1 MNPNTLNFVL
11 EYVTEIFKQESTL
24 ILLNPLEY
32 MNPVLLVDL
41 EAGDN
46 FLDQVPGSTQL
57 ILVSQIIQIKQI
69 INRGY
74 I

>member
-1 MNPNTLNFVL
+1 MNPNTLNL
-11 EYVTEIFKQESTL
+11 ILKYVTEIFKQES
-24 ILLNPLEY
+24 ILVLLDFLEY

-41 EAGDN
+41 EARDN
-46 FLDQVPGSTQL
+46 FLNQVPGSTQL
-57 ILVSQIIQIKQI
+57 ILVSQIIQTKEI

>member
-1 MNPNTLNFVL
+1 MNPNTLNL
-11 EYVTEIFKQESTL
+11 ILKYVTEIFKQES
-24 ILLNPLEY
+24 ILVLLDFLEY

-41 EAGDN
+41 ETRDN
-46 FLDQVPGSTQL
+46 FLNQVPGSTQL
-57 ILVSQIIQIKQI
+57 ILVSQIIQIKEI

>member
-1 MNPNTLNFVL
+1 MNPNTLNFIL
-11 EYVTEIFKQESTL
+11 KYVTEIFKQES
-24 ILLNPLEY
+24 ILVLLDPLEN
-32 MNPVLLVDL
+32 MNTVIIVDH

-57 ILVSQIIQIKQI
+57 ILVSQTIQIKQI
-69 INRGY
+69 VNRGY

>member
-1 MNPNTLNFVL
+1 MNPNTLNFILKYDTEVL
-11 EYVTEIFKQESTL
+11 KQES
-24 ILLNPLEY
+24 ILVLLDSLKY
-32 MNPVLLVDL
+32 MNPILLVDL
-41 EAGDN
+41 EAGD

-69 INRGY
+69 INAGY

>member
-1 MNPNTLNFVL
+1 MNPNTLNL
-11 EYVTEIFKQESTL
+11 ILKYVTEIFKQNS
-24 ILLNPLEY
+24 ILVLLDSLEY

-41 EAGDN
+41 EARDN

-57 ILVSQIIQIKQI
+57 ILVSQIIQIKEI

>member
-1 MNPNTLNFVL
+1 MNPNTLNFIL
-11 EYVTEIFKQESTL
+11 KYVTEIFKQESTL

-57 ILVSQIIQIKQI
+57 ILVSQTIQIKQI
-69 INRGY
+69 VNRGY

>member
-1 MNPNTLNFVL
+1 MNPNTLNL
-11 EYVTEIFKQESTL
+11 ILQYITEIFKQES
-24 ILLNPLEY
+24 ILVLLDSLEY

-41 EAGDN
+41 EARDN

-57 ILVSQIIQIKQI
+57 ILVSQIIQIKEI

>member
-1 MNPNTLNFVL
+1 MNPNTLNL
-11 EYVTEIFKQESTL
+11 ILKYITEIFKQES
-24 ILLNPLEY
+24 ILVLLDFLEY

-41 EAGDN
+41 EARDN

-57 ILVSQIIQIKQI
+57 ILVSQIIQIKEI

>member
-1 MNPNTLNFVL
+1 MNHNTLNFIL
-11 EYVTEIFKQESTL
+11 EYITEIFKQESTL

-46 FLDQVPGSTQL
+46 FLD
-57 ILVSQIIQIKQI
+57 
-69 INRGY
+69 
-74 I
+74 

>member
-1 MNPNTLNFVL
+1 MNFNSK
-11 EYVTEIFKQESTL
+11 YITEIFKQES
-24 ILLNPLEY
+24 ILMLLDPLEY

-57 ILVSQIIQIKQI
+57 ILVSQTIKI
-69 INRGY
+69 K
-74 I
+74 

>member
-1 MNPNTLNFVL
+1 MNPNTLNFIL

>member
-1 MNPNTLNFVL
+1 MYNTLNFNSK
-11 EYVTEIFKQESTL
+11 YITEILIQEIIL
-24 ILLNPLEY
+24 MLLNPLEY
-32 MNPVLLVDL
+32 MHPVLLVNL

-57 ILVSQIIQIKQI
+57 ILVSQTIQIKQI
-69 INRGY
+69 INGGY

>member
-1 MNPNTLNFVL
+1 M
-11 EYVTEIFKQESTL
+11 
-24 ILLNPLEY
+24 LLDPLEY

-57 ILVSQIIQIKQI
+57 ILVSQTIQIKQI
-69 INRGY
+69 INGGY

>member
-1 MNPNTLNFVL
+1 MNPNTLNFIL
-11 EYVTEIFKQESTL
+11 KYVTEIFKQES
-24 ILLNPLEY
+24 ILVLLDSLEY

-41 EAGDN
+41 EARDN

-57 ILVSQIIQIKQI
+57 ILVSQIIQIKEI

>member
-1 MNPNTLNFVL
+1 MNHNTLNFIL
-11 EYVTEIFKQESTL
+11 EYITEIFKQESTL

>member
-1 MNPNTLNFVL
+1 MNPNTLNFIL
-11 EYVTEIFKQESTL
+11 KYVTEIFKQESTL

-69 INRGY
+69 INAGY

>member
-1 MNPNTLNFVL
+1 MNPNTLNL
-11 EYVTEIFKQESTL
+11 ILKYVTEIFKQES
-24 ILLNPLEY
+24 ILVLLDFLEY

-41 EAGDN
+41 EARDN
-46 FLDQVPGSTQL
+46 FLNQVPGSTQL
-57 ILVSQIIQIKQI
+57 ILVSQIIQIKEI

>member
-1 MNPNTLNFVL
+1 MNFILKYDTEVL
-11 EYVTEIFKQESTL
+11 KQES
-24 ILLNPLEY
+24 ILVLLDSLKY
-32 MNPVLLVDL
+32 MNPILLVDL
-41 EAGDN
+41 EAGD

-69 INRGY
+69 INAGY